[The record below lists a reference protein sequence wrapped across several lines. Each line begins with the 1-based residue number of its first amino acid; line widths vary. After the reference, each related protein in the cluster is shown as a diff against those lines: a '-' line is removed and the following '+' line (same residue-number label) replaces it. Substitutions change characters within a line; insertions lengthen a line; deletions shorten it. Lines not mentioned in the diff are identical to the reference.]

1 VAFDTLLKKY
11 WPAVVLTLLALV
23 AFFQARG
30 ATQLLSSALS
40 LDERA
45 LIAAPQ
51 RTAPDPE
58 EVERIRRMN
67 EPKSAEPI
75 LARNPFDSVTGPLN
89 AVPIEG
95 LEPTKPDLSD
105 PLAAPNCDGVRAAII
120 SESTD
125 PEWSMAALQGPGEP
139 SPKLRRIGDDMGGK
153 QVTFIGF
160 NPRKNSPSV
169 WLLSGASL
177 CQALLFAEQQPVP
190 QPGAPAAAPAAMP
203 DGPPPSGGPTTV
215 PADIASK
222 IQKVSDSEFNVD
234 RSVVD
239 KILENQAE
247 LMRSARIVPE
257 QKDGKVIGI
266 RLFGVRPDTLLGTLG
281 LQNGDRLEA
290 INGFTMASPEK
301 ALEAYAR
308 LRTASNLNVK
318 LNRRGAPATIDYRIK

>member
-1 VAFDTLLKKY
+1 MAFDVLLKKY

-45 LIAAPQ
+45 LVAAPA

-58 EVERIRRMN
+58 EVERLRRMQ

-105 PLAAPNCDGVRAAII
+105 PLAAPSCDGVRAAII

-139 SPKLRRIGDDMGGK
+139 APKLRRVGDDMGGK

-169 WLLSGASL
+169 WLLSGSSL

-190 QPGAPAAAPAAMP
+190 QPGAAAAQVTP
-203 DGPPPSGGPTTV
+203 DVQPPPSGGPTTV
-215 PADIASK
+215 PAEIASK
-222 IQKVSDSEFNVD
+222 IQKISDSEFNVD
-234 RSVVD
+234 RSAVD

-257 QKDGKVIGI
+257 QKDGKVVGI
-266 RLFGVRPDTLLGTLG
+266 RLFGIRPDTLLGTLG

-301 ALEAYAR
+301 ALEMYAR
-308 LRTASNLNVK
+308 LRTAGNLNVK
-318 LNRRGAPATIDYRIK
+318 LNRRGSPATIDYHIK